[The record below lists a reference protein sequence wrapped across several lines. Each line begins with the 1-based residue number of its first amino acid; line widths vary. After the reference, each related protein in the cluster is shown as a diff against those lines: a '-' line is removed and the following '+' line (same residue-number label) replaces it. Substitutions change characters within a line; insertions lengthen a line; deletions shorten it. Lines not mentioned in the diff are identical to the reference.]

1 MGWEPLRTTTTD
13 EHGVQRTVTEPEWDE
28 ESRDEMLALAA
39 WEDSRC
45 PACGGPADE
54 CQTPEAE
61 FRFQGAPPVR
71 CHRKDAILRYQ
82 DKAGNYERAN
92 ALLWRAEERG

>member
-13 EHGVQRTVTEPEWDE
+13 ERGVQRTVTEPEWDE

-45 PACGGPADE
+45 PICGGPAEE
-54 CQTPEAE
+54 CQSPEGE
-61 FRFQGAPPVR
+61 RRFQGVPPVR
-71 CHRKDAILRYQ
+71 CHRTDAIIRYQ
-82 DKAGNYERAN
+82 DRAGAYERPS
-92 ALLWRAEERG
+92 ALLWRAEERD